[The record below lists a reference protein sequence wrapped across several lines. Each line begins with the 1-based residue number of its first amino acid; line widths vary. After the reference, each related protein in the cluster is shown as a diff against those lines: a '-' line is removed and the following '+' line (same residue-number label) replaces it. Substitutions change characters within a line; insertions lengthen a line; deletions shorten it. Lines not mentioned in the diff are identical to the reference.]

1 MEDGAHAR
9 SQRRVDELMMDQA
22 DTLRNLLGRK
32 TPVLQ
37 PVMGLAGRPEA
48 SLLAAALVDEAA
60 LEGSGG
66 VVLDTSRDALVEA
79 FNLKKRWDL
88 CHYLS
93 GDVSAQSL
101 LLSWAQHRHLVPSAR
116 GIHQVGIGQ
125 VFNRSRLQKL
135 LSGFAENGH
144 EMYVT
149 LAYEQ
154 SGMALSLCA
163 DAPQWLWLV
172 EPSRASVTECYK
184 ALTQIGP
191 VCGNMVHRVLVCRA
205 RGAGEADDVFAELE
219 QATRHQLAQPL
230 EYAGQYRG
238 PSCARTLRARS
249 RLEAII

>member
-1 MEDGAHAR
+1 
-9 SQRRVDELMMDQA
+9 MMDQA
-22 DTLRNLLGRK
+22 NTLRNLLGRK
-32 TPVLQ
+32 APVLQ

-60 LEGSGG
+60 AEGLGG
-66 VVLDTSRDALVEA
+66 VVLDSGRDTLVEA

-101 LLSWAQHRHLVPSAR
+101 LLGWGENRHLVPCAR
-116 GIHQVGIGQ
+116 GIQQVGVGQ
-125 VFNRSRLQKL
+125 VFNRDRLQKL

-149 LAYEQ
+149 LGYEQ
-154 SGMALSLCA
+154 AGIALTLCA

-184 ALTQIGP
+184 ALTHMSP
-191 VCGNMVHRVLVCRA
+191 VCGNMTHRVLVCRA
-205 RGAGEADDVFAELE
+205 RNAGEADEVFSELE
-219 QATRHQLAQPL
+219 QATRQRLAQPL

-238 PSCARTLRARS
+238 PSCARALRARN
-249 RLEAII
+249 RLETII